1 MYAEVAESGGD
12 ASKLDLSRVGNDDPR
27 VETNQLWTGQKKGK
41 ISLYAAVYALSDR
54 EIDTAAAR
62 TEQDNA
68 DVANRKRRREPASE
82 IEGMQ
87 DKSDQEM
94 SEVAK
99 GKRRKEDSPMAEEL
113 SRKTARRSGRPRSVS
128 FAPGTTAMGPSKRDK
143 KKEEV
148 CVLINIK
155 CLNAIQ

>member
-1 MYAEVAESGGD
+1 LYAEVAESGGD

-68 DVANRKRRREPASE
+68 DVANQKRRREPVSE

-87 DKSDQEM
+87 DEGDQEM

-99 GKRRKEDSPMAEEL
+99 GKRRKEDSPTAEEL

-128 FAPGTTAMGPSKRDK
+128 FTPGTTAMGPSKRDK